1 MVSSGGAKVECPV
14 CFHTFLASMIELHA
28 IRCLD
33 EQQSREDEQLGRS
46 LLGELRPTPFEPR
59 SDSNN
64 SVMLQMEEHM
74 GHHNDQLPPPQL
86 RLITSAPLVHRAG
99 RSRLEDA
106 TRSNN
111 TRPLCLSSLQADP
124 KGTLLSNADMQD
136 DLVSLLQGRH
146 QLGFGLPPLLR
157 CVRTPQKNIPVTLG
171 NLNWSTRIRC
181 TEIAWLPCTRVLIAV
196 APSSS
201 LWRMLRGTCLVAFSP
216 IRSNAKR
223 SPQPFPALERYPHPS
238 LCCYTLCPS
247 WRRLMKALAFL
258 LLLFF
263 FSFSTGIL
271 VYTTPRICGIPME
284 RHQWLLCSYL
294 HRFYLCG
301 VWVRT
306 PPSCLPD

>member
-1 MVSSGGAKVECPV
+1 VSSGGAKVECPV

-146 QLGFGLPPLLR
+146 QLGELELVYKNSVHGNSLATLYSCADRCSPLIILVEDAEGYLFGCFLTNPLKCQKKPTTFSGTGEAFLFTLRPEYAAYRWSGINGYYVATSTDSICVGCGGGGFGLRLGIEGDVTQGASSPCETFLNPPLGSSEFFDCR
-157 CVRTPQKNIPVTLG
+157 
-171 NLNWSTRIRC
+171 
-181 TEIAWLPCTRVLIAV
+181 AV
-196 APSSS
+196 EV
-201 LWRMLRGTCLVAFSP
+201 WR
-216 IRSNAKR
+216 
-223 SPQPFPALERYPHPS
+223 
-238 LCCYTLCPS
+238 
-247 WRRLMKALAFL
+247 LA
-258 LLLFF
+258 
-263 FSFSTGIL
+263 
-271 VYTTPRICGIPME
+271 
-284 RHQWLLCSYL
+284 
-294 HRFYLCG
+294 
-301 VWVRT
+301 
-306 PPSCLPD
+306 